1 MEEYLEYNN
10 VYKDIK
16 EIIIIIVIF
25 HLFLLV
31 GG

>member
-16 EIIIIIVIF
+16 EIIIIIIIF